1 MIALAAAAA
10 LASLFPHTPAGALE
24 TRAAARPAPFAGII
38 SNPLTGVRT
47 RVGCFDPLSLR
58 PTSPPVVIGE
68 YHHAWSVSPD
78 GSRVALGI
86 SASGATGRVG
96 VRIVEL
102 GAWTAQL
109 DVETGIAAAG
119 VAWLTD
125 RRLVA
130 GLLDGSI
137 VLLDPVTGAVV
148 DRWSEGS
155 GTDAATARTRRRFL
169 VLGSGRRAGRLS
181 AVDARGRLRSLSLR
195 YPADAPAR
203 LRPALVADPRRE
215 RAYVLMDARTV
226 IDVDLSRMR
235 VRRLRLRPAP
245 RPVERA
251 GDVELRRWQAT
262 WLGRGR
268 VALSGYDQ
276 VSRRGGRAA
285 TAPVGLSTID
295 TRSGATVRIDADA
308 NGVTRAPR
316 RLLTYGL
323 RGVRGYTLGGRRVFE
338 VLPGKRVWNLDVA
351 GRLAYAGTRTATY
364 VIDTRSGRVRGRI
377 PRWLDLD
384 GVISRSCQRP

>member
-1 MIALAAAAA
+1 MIAPVAAAGLAA
-10 LASLFPHTPAGALE
+10 LV
-24 TRAAARPAPFAGII
+24 PFAGIV
-38 SNPLTGVRT
+38 SNPLTGVGT
-47 RVGCFDPLSLR
+47 RVGCFHPLSLR
-58 PTSPPVVIGE
+58 AASSPVVIGE

-86 SASGATGRVG
+86 SAPGATARVG
-96 VRIVEL
+96 VRVVEL
-102 GAWTAQL
+102 GSWTAEL

-119 VAWLTD
+119 LAWLTD

-130 GLLDGSI
+130 GLLDRSI

-155 GTDAATARTRRRFL
+155 GEDAATARTRRRFL
-169 VLGSGRRAGRLS
+169 TLVTGRRVGRLS
-181 AVDARGRLRSLSLR
+181 VVDARGRLRRLSLR
-195 YPADAPAR
+195 IPADGPAGRR
-203 LRPALVADPRRE
+203 LRPALVAHPRRE
-215 RAYVLMDARTV
+215 RAYVVMDARTV
-226 IDVDLSRMR
+226 IDIDLHQMR
-235 VRRLRLRPAP
+235 VRRIRVRPAP

-251 GDVELRRWQAT
+251 GEVGFRRWQAI
-262 WLGRGR
+262 WLGGGR
-268 VALSGYDQ
+268 IALSGHDQ

-285 TAPVGLSTID
+285 TVPAGLGTID
-295 TRSGATVRIDADA
+295 TRSGAAVRIDADA

-338 VLPGKRVWNLDVA
+338 VLRRKPVWNLDVA
-351 GRLAYAGTRTATY
+351 GRLAYAGTGTATY
-364 VIDTRSGRVRGRI
+364 VIDTRSGRVRQRI

-384 GVISRSCQRP
+384 GVISRRCPRP